1 MKLPRFDYVAPRTFE
16 EAVSLKAE
24 HGDEAL
30 LLAGGQSLIPLLA
43 LRFASPSVLVDLNR
57 VDELAYLREDEG
69 WVHVGAMARQS
80 AVEESAGL
88 LERLPVLAD
97 ALPLIGHRTIRN
109 RGTVGGSIAHADPAA
124 EWPALAL
131 ALGASMEVRGPN
143 GPRTLEAVE
152 FFHGPMTNALGPD
165 EVLGEVRFRLPE
177 PGTGSAFVEHARRYG
192 DFALAG
198 TATMVGIG
206 GDGLVSTAR
215 IALLGVGGTPV
226 RAMEAE
232 RQLEGQPLND
242 ASIGAAAATCR
253 ETAQPPSD
261 IHGSSEYRHHLVGVL
276 VGRALRLAGARARV
290 APA

>member
-1 MKLPRFDYVAPRTFE
+1 MKLPRFDYATPGTFE

-43 LRFASPSVLVDLNR
+43 LRLASPSVLVDLNR

-80 AVEESAGL
+80 VIEESAGL

-131 ALGASMEVRGPN
+131 ALGATIEVTGPS
-143 GPRTLEAVE
+143 GARTLEASE
-152 FFHGPMTNALGPD
+152 FFRGPMTNALEPD
-165 EVLGEVRFRLPE
+165 EVLREVRFRLPE
-177 PGTGSAFVEHARRYG
+177 RGTGSALVEYARRYG

-198 TATMVGIG
+198 TAAMIGIG
-206 GDGLVSTAR
+206 RDGLVSTAR
-215 IALLGVGGTPV
+215 ITLLGVGGTPV
-226 RAMEAE
+226 RAAEAE
-232 RQLEGQPLND
+232 RQLEGRALTD
-242 ASIGAAAATCR
+242 ESIGAAAATCR
-253 ETAQPPSD
+253 EAAQPPSD
-261 IHGSSEYRHHLVGVL
+261 IHGSSEYRRHLVGVL
-276 VGRALRLAGARARV
+276 VGRALRLAGARARI

>member
-1 MKLPRFDYVAPRTFE
+1 MKLPRFEYVSPGSFE

-57 VDELAYLREDEG
+57 VDELAYLRQDEG
-69 WVHVGAMARQS
+69 SVHVGAMARQS
-80 AVEESAGL
+80 AVEGSVGL

-131 ALGASMEVRGPN
+131 ALGATMEVTGPN
-143 GPRTLEAVE
+143 GTRTLEAVE
-152 FFHGPMTNALGPD
+152 FFHGPMTNALEAD
-165 EVLGEVRFRLPE
+165 EVLREVRFRLPE

-198 TATMVGIG
+198 AATMIGIDR
-206 GDGLVSTAR
+206 DGLVSTAR

-226 RAMEAE
+226 RATEAE
-232 RQLEGQPLND
+232 RHLEGQPLND
-242 ASIGAAAATCR
+242 ASIAAAAATCR

-276 VGRALRLAGARARV
+276 VGRALRLAGARARI

>member
-1 MKLPRFDYVAPRTFE
+1 MKLPRFDYVTPRTFE

-24 HGDEAL
+24 HGDEAI

-43 LRFASPSVLVDLNR
+43 LRFASPSVLLDLNR

-69 WVHVGAMARQS
+69 SVNVGAMTRQS
-80 AVEESAGL
+80 VVEESAGL

-109 RGTVGGSIAHADPAA
+109 RGTVGGSVAHADPAA

-131 ALGASMEVRGPN
+131 ALGATMEVTGPN
-143 GPRTLEAVE
+143 GTRTLEAVE
-152 FFHGPMTNALGPD
+152 FFHGPMTNALEPD
-165 EVLGEVRFRLPE
+165 EVLREVRFRLPE

-198 TATMVGIG
+198 TATVIGIDR
-206 GDGLVSTAR
+206 DGLVSTAR

-226 RAMEAE
+226 RATEAE

-261 IHGSSEYRHHLVGVL
+261 IHGSSEYRRHLVGVL
-276 VGRALRLAGARARV
+276 VGRALRLAGARARI

>member
-1 MKLPRFDYVAPRTFE
+1 VKLPRFEYVSPGSFE

-57 VDELAYLREDEG
+57 VDELAYLRQDEG
-69 WVHVGAMARQS
+69 SVHVGAMARQS
-80 AVEESAGL
+80 AVEGSVGL

-131 ALGASMEVRGPN
+131 ALGATMEVTGPN
-143 GPRTLEAVE
+143 GTRTLEAVE
-152 FFHGPMTNALGPD
+152 FFHGPMTNALEAD
-165 EVLGEVRFRLPE
+165 EVLREVRFRLPE

-198 TATMVGIG
+198 AATMIGIDR
-206 GDGLVSTAR
+206 DGLVSTAR

-226 RAMEAE
+226 RATEAE
-232 RQLEGQPLND
+232 RHLEGQPLND
-242 ASIGAAAATCR
+242 ASIAAAAATCR

-276 VGRALRLAGARARV
+276 VGRALRLAGARARI

>member
-16 EAVSLKAE
+16 EAVTLKAE
-24 HGDEAL
+24 HGDGAL

-43 LRFASPSVLVDLNR
+43 LRFASPSVLVDLDR
-57 VDELAYLREDEG
+57 VDELAYLRQDEG

-88 LERLPVLAD
+88 LERLPILAD

-131 ALGASMEVRGPN
+131 ALGATMEVTGPE
-143 GPRTLEAVE
+143 GTRTLEAVE
-152 FFHGPMTNALGPD
+152 FFRGPMTNALEPD
-165 EVLGEVRFRLPE
+165 EVLREVRFRLPE
-177 PGTGSAFVEHARRYG
+177 PGTGSGFVEYARRYG

-198 TATMVGIG
+198 TATMIGIG
-206 GDGLVSTAR
+206 HDGLVSTAR
-215 IALLGVGGTPV
+215 IVLLGVGGTPV
-226 RAMEAE
+226 RVEEAE
-232 RQLEGQPLND
+232 RQLEGRALDD

>member
-1 MKLPRFDYVAPRTFE
+1 MKLPRFDYVTPRTFE

-24 HGDEAL
+24 HGDEAI

-69 WVHVGAMARQS
+69 SVHVGAMTRQS

-109 RGTVGGSIAHADPAA
+109 RGTVGGSVAHADPAA

-131 ALGASMEVRGPN
+131 ALGATMEVTGPN
-143 GPRTLEAVE
+143 GTRTLEAVE
-152 FFHGPMTNALGPD
+152 FFHGPMTNALEPD
-165 EVLGEVRFRLPE
+165 EVLREVRFRLPE

-198 TATMVGIG
+198 TATMIGIDR
-206 GDGLVSTAR
+206 DGLVSTAR

-226 RAMEAE
+226 RATEAE

-276 VGRALRLAGARARV
+276 VGRALRLAGARARI